1 MGNTLSAG
9 HLRSC
14 DEGNRPVAV
23 DQHEV
28 AYLGSTTEAPGV
40 ATFMFSRPEGYA
52 FDPGQFL
59 SLTLETREGTQTKH
73 FTICSAPGDPGL
85 AITTR
90 LTGSAFKDALL
101 ALVSGS
107 QVAITGPRGAMT
119 LRLGEK
125 KVAFL
130 VGGIGVTPARCIV
143 RDAVQRGG
151 GPTLLVFYG
160 NLDQDS
166 IPFKAEFDAYER
178 DHPEISVVH
187 VLAEPKAGWKGDTGF
202 ITAEIVRRHTDPLD
216 GWHWVVAGPP
226 AMVDAMKRVLEELAI
241 PADRVSMEVFAGY
254 E

>member
-1 MGNTLSAG
+1 VSVE
-9 HLRSC
+9 HY
-14 DEGNRPVAV
+14 P
-23 DQHEV
+23 V
-28 AYLGSTTEAPGV
+28 AYLGTTAEVPGV
-40 ATFMFSRPEGYA
+40 ASFTFSRPEGYD

-59 SLTLETREGTQTKH
+59 SLTLETREGEQTKH

-90 LTGSAFKDALL
+90 LSGSAFKDALL
-101 ALVSGS
+101 ALTPGLRVG
-107 QVAITGPRGAMT
+107 ITGPRGAMT
-119 LRLGEK
+119 LRPGDT

-151 GPTLLVFYG
+151 GPTFLVFFG

-187 VLAEPKAGWKGDTGF
+187 VLAEPKPGWQGETGF
-202 ITAEIVRRHTDPLD
+202 ITAAIVRRHTDPMD

-226 AMVDAMKRVLEELAI
+226 AMIDAMKIVLSDLAM
-241 PADRVSMEVFAGY
+241 PAERVSFELFAGY

>member
-1 MGNTLSAG
+1 M
-9 HLRSC
+9 
-14 DEGNRPVAV
+14 AV
-23 DQHEV
+23 EQQHAV
-28 AYLGSTTEAPGV
+28 TYLGTTLEVPGV
-40 ATFMFSRPEGYA
+40 ATFMFSRPEGYG

-59 SLTLETREGTQTKH
+59 SLTLDTREAIQTKH

-101 ALVSGS
+101 ALQPGNTVTVTS
-107 QVAITGPRGAMT
+107 PRGTMT
-119 LRLGEK
+119 LRRDDT

-130 VGGIGVTPARCIV
+130 VGGIGVTPARCIL
-143 RDAVQRGG
+143 RDAVQRGV
-151 GPTLLVFYG
+151 GPTFLVFYG

-166 IPFKAEFDAYER
+166 IPFKAEFEGYER
-178 DHPEISVVH
+178 EHREISFVN
-187 VLAEPKAGWKGDTGF
+187 VLAEPKPGWTGETGF

-226 AMVDAMKRVLEELAI
+226 AMVDAMKRVLSELDV
-241 PADRVSMEVFAGY
+241 PAERVSMELFAGY